1 MTEPPEPSPAS
12 APAAP
17 ADAAE
22 LREKIIRNL
31 KTVYDPEIPVDI
43 WELGLV
49 YGIDIAGD
57 KSVKISMTLTSPNC
71 PSAEQIP
78 VDVEKKA
85 RAVEGVKDVA
95 VEVVWEPAWNKDK
108 MSEDAKLALGVE

>member
-1 MTEPPEPSPAS
+1 MTDTPNPTPA
-12 APAAP
+12 PGG
-17 ADAAE
+17 DM
-22 LREKIIRNL
+22 REKIVRNL

-49 YGIDIAGD
+49 YGIEIAD
-57 KSVKISMTLTSPNC
+57 DNTVKIAMTLTSPNC

-78 VDVEKKA
+78 ADVEKKT
-85 RAVEGVKDVA
+85 RAVDGVKDV
-95 VEVVWEPAWNKDK
+95 VVQVVWDPPWNKDK